1 MNRFDSPELAEAEHD
16 VQVAYLHRRAAQR
29 RLAAA
34 MRAELAARYR
44 RNRAAIELLVNQ
56 ATEDGYVFTP
66 WQRELIQ
73 RHLDAE
79 ARRLTGGMVPL

>member
-1 MNRFDSPELAEAEHD
+1 MIGETDRD
-16 VQVAYLHRRAAQR
+16 VQAAYSCRRAAQH

-34 MRAELAARYR
+34 MRTELAARYR
-44 RNRAAIELLVNQ
+44 RNRAAIDLLVNQ
-56 ATEDGYVFTP
+56 LTADGYAFSP

-79 ARRLTGGMVPL
+79 ARKLTGGLVAL

>member
-1 MNRFDSPELAEAEHD
+1 MMFDSPELAEAEAD
-16 VQVAYLHRRAAQR
+16 VQVAYSCRRAAQR

-34 MRAELAARYR
+34 MRTELAARYR
-44 RNRAAIELLVNQ
+44 RNRAAVELLVNQ
-56 ATEDGYVFTP
+56 MAEDGYVFSP

-79 ARRLTGGMVPL
+79 ARRLTGGLVAL